1 VPGSGNCPALTASG
15 LLTLVVVAVLSPGVL
30 LLTALSP
37 EIAAA
42 RRVRVRAVG
51 CRLPGGARR
60 GGGAGRGRH
69 RRGAVHRAA
78 DRAGR
83 DVAAGHQAPGAGDG
97 GRGLVRTA
105 ATWPGVLLAYDSYYW
120 TSGGRA
126 WPVSFFVVAVAVLG
140 YLLTYARLLRRG
152 QAARAPGNQEAP

>member
-1 VPGSGNCPALTASG
+1 MPGSGNCPALTASG

-60 GGGAGRGRH
+60 GGGAGR
-69 RRGAVHRAA
+69 
-78 DRAGR
+78 

-97 GRGLVRTA
+97 GRGLAGTA

-120 TSGGRA
+120 TSGGRGL
-126 WPVSFFVVAVAVLG
+126 PVSFFVVALVVLG
-140 YLLTYARLLRRG
+140 YLLSYARLPRRG
-152 QAARAPGNQEAP
+152 RTGRVQVARAPENQEAPECSPA

>member
-1 VPGSGNCPALTASG
+1 M
-15 LLTLVVVAVLSPGVL
+15 L

-51 CRLPGGARR
+51 VAYLAALAVAVAL
-60 GGGAGRGRH
+60 AG
-69 RRGAVHRAA
+69 
-78 DRAGR
+78 
-83 DVAAGHQAPGAGDG
+83 
-97 GRGLVRTA
+97 TA
-105 ATWPGVLLAYDSYYW
+105 ATWPGILLAYDSYYW

-152 QAARAPGNQEAP
+152 QAAREPENQEAP